1 MALGGGTF
9 TSMNKV
15 LGGTYINFISAASA
29 KGNVSDRGVAAMGLE
44 LNWGSDDGIFE
55 VSQEDFLK
63 DTTKIFGYAY
73 DSDEMKG
80 LRDLFLHIN
89 TLYAYKLT
97 TGGEKASNTF
107 ATARYCGTRGNDL
120 NVVVASSVDVASAFD
135 VSMYLGTKLVD
146 KQTVK
151 TAADLVDNDFAI
163 WNKEAEL
170 ASTAG
175 TKLTGGTNGTVNG
188 EAHQGFL
195 NAIESYNDVNAIGY
209 VGTDETTCK
218 LYASF
223 VKRMRDSVGMKMQV
237 VMYNHEADYEGVVNV
252 KNNVSDSGANAASL
266 VYWVTGVIAGTA
278 ANASATNMTYDGEYL
293 INCPDNQSQLEKAL
307 KAGKF
312 TFHKVG
318 TKINVLEDVNS
329 LVTETPEKNELF
341 KDNQT
346 IRIIDAIA
354 SSIADVFNT
363 KYLGKVPNNAAGRTS
378 LWNDIVKIHQTLQ
391 DMQCLE
397 NFEPDDVTVAQGD
410 EKKSVVVTDTI
421 TIVNTMVR
429 LYMTVVIG

>member
-1 MALGGGTF
+1 
-9 TSMNKV
+9 
-15 LGGTYINFISAASA
+15 
-29 KGNVSDRGVAAMGLE
+29 
-44 LNWGSDDGIFE
+44 
-55 VSQEDFLK
+55 
-63 DTTKIFGYAY
+63 
-73 DSDEMKG
+73 
-80 LRDLFLHIN
+80 
-89 TLYAYKLT
+89 
-97 TGGEKASNTF
+97 
-107 ATARYCGTRGNDL
+107 
-120 NVVVASSVDVASAFD
+120 
-135 VSMYLGTKLVD
+135 
-146 KQTVK
+146 
-151 TAADLVDNDFAI
+151 
-163 WNKEAEL
+163 
-170 ASTAG
+170 
-175 TKLTGGTNGTVNG
+175 
-188 EAHQGFL
+188 
-195 NAIESYNDVNAIGY
+195 
-209 VGTDETTCK
+209 
-218 LYASF
+218 
-223 VKRMRDSVGMKMQV
+223 
-237 VMYNHEADYEGVVNV
+237 
-252 KNNVSDSGANAASL
+252 
-266 VYWVTGVIAGTA
+266 
-278 ANASATNMTYDGEYL
+278 MTYDGEYL
-293 INCPDNQSQLEKAL
+293 INCPDNQSQLEKEL